1 MRTPAIA
8 AYMDHGFAAVEGWC
22 SPFVA
27 DMVGL
32 VDSFQRR
39 SGCSGGVAE
48 VGIHHGKLFLLLNA
62 TCERDERSFAIDV
75 FDSQDL
81 NIDHSGMGNRL
92 QFETNLR
99 RFDRHKG
106 ANVTIVAGDSTA
118 AATQRQI
125 DRPVRIFSV
134 DGGHT
139 VEHTLS
145 DLALAQRSIAP
156 AGVVILD
163 DILNAH
169 WLGVIE
175 GAMRYLMQRPLLV
188 PFAIGHNKLLL
199 ANLPYAR
206 RYYDV
211 FAGSSLCTKPGVEF
225 LGYRLVAM

>member
-1 MRTPAIA
+1 MRTASIEK
-8 AYMDHGFAAVEGWC
+8 YMNDGFKSVEGWC
-22 SPFVA
+22 SPYVA

-32 VDSFQRR
+32 IDVFQRR
-39 SGCSGGVAE
+39 AGCSGGVAE

-62 TCERDERSFAIDV
+62 TCERGERSFAIDL

-81 NIDHSGMGNRL
+81 NIDHSGMGDRSR
-92 QFETNLR
+92 FESNLR
-99 RFDRHKG
+99 RFDRHAG
-106 ANVTIVAGDSTA
+106 ANVTIVAGDSTTA
-118 AATQRQI
+118 ETQRQV
-125 DRPVRIFSV
+125 DRPVRMFSV

-145 DLALAQRSIAP
+145 DLAFAQRCIVA
-156 AGVVILD
+156 AGVVVLD

-206 RYYDV
+206 RYYEL
-211 FAGSSLCTKPGVEF
+211 FASSALCTKPGVEF